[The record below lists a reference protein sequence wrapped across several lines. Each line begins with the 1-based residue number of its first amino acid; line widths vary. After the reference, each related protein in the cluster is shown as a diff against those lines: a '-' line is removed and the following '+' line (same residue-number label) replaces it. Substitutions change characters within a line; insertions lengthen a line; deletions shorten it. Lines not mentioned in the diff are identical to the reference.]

1 MKRVLSTLLFIV
13 IALSCFAQE
22 MVVINGVVKDLDTKK
37 RLENVNVTLSGHN
50 VGTVTNA
57 DGVFSLKVNVNN
69 ISKGLLF
76 SHLGYLN
83 TLVSWEEIEKQHC
96 EIIVW
101 MNASSG
107 SLQEVIVYGG
117 EPQLLVKEAIRK
129 IPENYADKSNL
140 FSAFYRETIQKGRR
154 YIGIS
159 EAVMDIYKTGYQKR
173 SVNVDRAQ
181 ILRGRRLMSQ
191 KPSDTLA
198 VKVAGGPMS
207 ALFLDIAKNGDDLLD
222 ASTLYMY
229 EFELEK
235 PVSLDKR
242 MQFVVS
248 FRPAILQEYALY
260 RGKLYIDQQGLFFTR
275 AEFELD
281 MSSKEKV
288 VHSLLYKKPVGLRF
302 NPREVSYLVT
312 YKQQGDRTYL
322 NYVRNVMRFKC
333 DWKKRLFSSQFITT
347 TEIVMVDRKE
357 VEGSN
362 ISWRDSYK
370 KQQVF
375 YDIVD
380 EYWVEDF
387 WKDYNIIE
395 PTESLEEAVKK
406 LRKQK

>member
-1 MKRVLSTLLFIV
+1 MKRVISTLLTIV

-22 MVVINGVVKDLDTKK
+22 MVVINGVVKDVDTKK
-37 RLENVNVTLSGHN
+37 RLENVSVTLSGHN
-50 VGTVTNA
+50 VGTVSNA
-57 DGVFSLKVNVNN
+57 DGVFSLKVNVDN

-83 TLVSWEEIEKQHC
+83 TLVSWEEIQKQQC
-96 EIIVW
+96 EITVW
-101 MNASSG
+101 MNTSSN
-107 SLQEVIVYGG
+107 SLQEVIVFGG
-117 EPQLLVKEAIRK
+117 DPETLVKEAIRK
-129 IPENYADKSNL
+129 IPDNYANQANL

-159 EAVMDIYKTGYQKR
+159 EAVMDIYKTSYMR
-173 SVNVDRAQ
+173 RNVNVDRAQ

-191 KPSDTLA
+191 KSSDTLA

-222 ASTLYMY
+222 PSTLYMY
-229 EFELEK
+229 EFSMEK

-248 FRPAILQEYALY
+248 FRPSILQEYALY

-288 VHSLLYKKPVGLRF
+288 VSSLLYKKPVGLRF

-322 NYVRNVMRFKC
+322 NYVRNVMRFRC
-333 DWKKRLFSSQFITT
+333 DWKRRLFSSQFTTT
-347 TEIVMVDRKE
+347 TEIVMVDREE
-357 VEGSN
+357 VEGAN

-370 KQQVF
+370 KRQVF

-395 PTESLEEAVKK
+395 PTESLEEAVKR
-406 LRKQK
+406 LRKRK